1 MGSIGVVVWCLA
13 YILGLLMTA
22 VPFGGAIVLFCGLIC
37 AIVLPRMK
45 PKRTIAKTW
54 IVAGLIGLAAGFYLQ
69 FRTPQPSAIDISQ
82 FVPNERQEVTV
93 SGIVETLPKLTRSG
107 NSQIWLNV
115 NAVGEQKA
123 DGKLYVTLSKVN
135 GKDLYPGQAIAIQ
148 GNLYKPK
155 PKMNPGGFDFQKYLA
170 QEGSFAGLKGT
181 AIRLLDTNQK
191 PNWGWWMIQRNIVRS
206 QAKQF
211 GEAEGALIS
220 AMVIGGRVV
229 DIPFDLKNA
238 FSKIGLSHALAASGF
253 QVSLILG
260 VLLTVTRRLSGAMRF
275 GIGAA
280 GLIVFMGLTG
290 MQPAVFRAVVMGFA
304 VLFGIWFERRVKPL
318 NSLLIAAI
326 ILLVVNP
333 LWIWDLGFQFSFLA
347 TLGLLVTVPAIAK
360 RLDWL
365 PTIVVPAIA
374 VPIAA
379 LLWTLPLQLFA
390 FGMVSPYCIPANIVS
405 TIFISMISIGGIV
418 NAGLNLISP
427 AIANLT
433 TPLLY
438 YPTLALITGVK
449 FVCQL
454 PGNSIAV
461 GTISLI
467 LMLVLYGLICIPW
480 ILPRFH
486 RQWWAFLLIGINL
499 VFIPAW
505 SVRSNLLQVTALS
518 VGRTPVM
525 IVQDHGKVG
534 LINAGDVDAV
544 RFTVLPFLQKEGV
557 NQIDWA
563 IAVSP
568 SDGWATLLEDMPI
581 RSLYDFSSKKESAV
595 PLEAIQQLTAQKG
608 KHLPI
613 TARQTIRTGN
623 IEIQSLSIEPT
634 ILQLGIGQRRWLWLK
649 DVPNVG
655 QQRAFGS
662 DLSGNEVLWWSG
674 RRLHPKLLKQMQ
686 PKIAIASSRT
696 IHPETLKQLQLRQVQ
711 TYETETNGGLQWS
724 ENRGFR
730 TTLVEDES
738 EEAFL

>member
-1 MGSIGVVVWCLA
+1 MGSIAVVVWCLA

-22 VPFGGAIVLFCGLIC
+22 VPFGGAIVFFCGLIC
-37 AIVLPRMK
+37 ALILPRMK
-45 PKRTIAKTW
+45 PKRTIAKIW
-54 IVAGLIGLAAGFYLQ
+54 IIAGVIGLAAGFYLQ
-69 FRTPQPSAIDISQ
+69 LRTPQPSTIDISK
-82 FVPNERQEVTV
+82 FVPKERQEVTV
-93 SGIVETLPKLTRSG
+93 TGTVETLPKLTRSG
-107 NSQIWLNV
+107 NSQIWFNV

-135 GKDLYPGQAIAIQ
+135 GKDLYPGQAIAVQ

-170 QEGSFAGLKGT
+170 REGSFAGLKGT
-181 AIRLLDTNQK
+181 AIKLLDTNQK
-191 PNWGWWMIQRNIVRS
+191 PKWGWWMIQRDIVRS

-229 DIPFDLKNA
+229 DLPFDLKNS

-253 QVSLILG
+253 QVSLILS
-260 VLLTVTRRLSGAMRF
+260 VLLTLTRRLPGAVRF

-290 MQPAVFRAVVMGFA
+290 VQPSVFRAVVMGFA
-304 VLFGIWFERRVKPL
+304 VLFGILFERRVKPL

-326 ILLVVNP
+326 TLLVVNP

-347 TLGLLVTVPAIAK
+347 TLGLLVTVPAITK

-365 PTIVVPAIA
+365 PTVIVPAIA

-390 FGMVSPYCIPANIVS
+390 FGMVSPYCIPANIAA
-405 TIFISMISIGGIV
+405 TIFISIISIGGII
-418 NAGLNLISP
+418 NAGFNLISP
-427 AIANLT
+427 AIANFT

-438 YPTLALITGVK
+438 YPTIALINGVR
-449 FVCQL
+449 FFCEL

-461 GTISLI
+461 GTISI
-467 LMLVLYGLICIPW
+467 VLMLVLYGLICIPW
-480 ILPRFH
+480 MLSRYQH
-486 RQWWAFLLIGINL
+486 QWWVFLLIGINL

-505 SVRSNLLQVTALS
+505 YVRSNLLQVTALS
-518 VGRTPVM
+518 VEQTPIMV
-525 IVQDHGKVG
+525 IQDHGKVG
-534 LINAGDVDAV
+534 LINAGNVDAV

-557 NQIDWA
+557 NHIDWA
-563 IAVSP
+563 VAVSP
-568 SDGWATLLEDMPI
+568 SDGWATLLEEMPI
-581 RSLYDFSSKKESAV
+581 RSLYDFSSKKQSAV
-595 PLEAIQQLTAQKG
+595 PLEAIQQLTARKG

-613 TARQTIRTGN
+613 TAKQTIKTGT

-634 ILQLGIGQRRWLWLK
+634 TLKLGIGRQRWLWLK
-649 DVPNVG
+649 DVPNVS
-655 QQRAFGS
+655 QRQALGS
-662 DLSGNEVLWWSG
+662 GLSGNEVLWWSG
-674 RRLHPKLLKQMQ
+674 RRLHPKFLAQLQ
-686 PKIAIASSRT
+686 PKTAIASSRT

-711 TYETETNGGLQWS
+711 TYETEANGGLQWS
-724 ENRGFR
+724 KNQGFR
-730 TTLVEDES
+730 TTLQEDES
-738 EEAFL
+738 EGAFL

>member
-1 MGSIGVVVWCLA
+1 MSSISGVVWCLA

-22 VPFGGAIVLFCGLIC
+22 IPYGSAIVLFCGLIC

-45 PKRTIAKTW
+45 PKRTIAKIW
-54 IVAGLIGLAAGFYLQ
+54 IVAGLIGFAAGFYLQ
-69 FRTPQPSAIDISQ
+69 VRTPQPSAIDISQ
-82 FVPNERQEVTV
+82 FVPKERQEVTV

-115 NAVGEQKA
+115 SAIKEQKA
-123 DGKLYVTLSKVN
+123 DGRLYVTLSKVN
-135 GKDLYPGQAIAIQ
+135 GQDLYPGQAIAIQ

-191 PNWGWWMIQRNIVRS
+191 LKWDWWMIQREIVRS

-229 DIPFDLKNA
+229 DIPFDIKNE
-238 FSKIGLSHALAASGF
+238 FGKVGLSHALAASGF

-260 VLLTVTRRLSGAMRF
+260 VLLTLTKRLPGAVRF
-275 GIGAA
+275 GIGAI

-304 VLFGIWFERRVKPL
+304 VLFGILFERRVKPL

-326 ILLVVNP
+326 ILLIVNP
-333 LWIWDLGFQFSFLA
+333 LWIWNLGFQFSFLA

-365 PTIVVPAIA
+365 PTLIVPAIA

-379 LLWTLPLQLFA
+379 LIWTLPLQLFA
-390 FGMVSPYCIPANIVS
+390 FGMVSPYCIPANVAA
-405 TIFISMISIGGIV
+405 TIFISWISIGGIV

-427 AIANLT
+427 AIATFT

-438 YPTLALITGVK
+438 YPTLALIHSVK

-467 LMLVLYGLICIPW
+467 LMLVLYGLVCTPW
-480 ILPRFH
+480 MLPRFQ
-486 RQWWAFLLIGINL
+486 RQWWVFLLIGINL
-499 VFIPAW
+499 VFVPVW
-505 SVRSNLLQVTALS
+505 YVRSNLLQVTALS
-518 VGRTPVM
+518 VGQTPVM
-525 IVQDHGKVG
+525 VIQDHGRVG
-534 LINAGDVDAV
+534 LINAGDVNAV

-563 IAVSP
+563 VAVSP
-568 SDGWATLLEDMPI
+568 SDGWATLLEEMSI
-581 RSLYDFSSKKESAV
+581 RSLYDFSSKRTSAV
-595 PLEAIQQLTAQKG
+595 SLEAIQQLTARKG

-613 TARQTIRTGN
+613 TARQTIKTGA
-623 IEIQSLSIEPT
+623 IEIQFLSTEPT
-634 ILQLGIGQRRWLWLK
+634 ILQFGIGQQRWLWLK
-649 DVPNVG
+649 DVPNVS
-655 QQRAFGS
+655 QQQALGS
-662 DLSGNEVLWWSG
+662 NLTGSEILWWSG
-674 RRLHPKLLKQMQ
+674 RRLHPKLLERMQ

-696 IHPETLKQLQLRQVQ
+696 VHAETLKQLQLRQIQ
-711 TYETETNGGLQWS
+711 TYETEVNGGLQWS
-724 ENRGFR
+724 KNQGFR
-730 TTLVEDES
+730 TTLDEDES
-738 EEAFL
+738 EGAFL

>member
-1 MGSIGVVVWCLA
+1 MSSISVVVWCLA

-22 VPFGGAIVLFCGLIC
+22 IPFGGVIVLFCGLIF

-45 PKRTIAKTW
+45 PKRTIARIW
-54 IVAGLIGLAAGFYLQ
+54 IIAGLIGLAAGFYLQ
-69 FRTPQPSAIDISQ
+69 IRTPQPSQIDVSQ
-82 FVPNERQEVTV
+82 FIPKERQEVTV
-93 SGIVETLPKLTRSG
+93 TGTVETLPRLTRSG

-123 DGKLYVTLSKVN
+123 DGRLYVTLSKIN
-135 GKDLYPGQAIAIQ
+135 GQDLYPGQAIAVQ

-181 AIRLLDTNQK
+181 AIKLLDTNQK
-191 PNWGWWMIQRNIVRS
+191 PKWGWWMIQREIVRS
-206 QAKQF
+206 QARQF

-220 AMVIGGRVV
+220 AMVIGDRVV

-253 QVSLILG
+253 QVSLILS
-260 VLLTVTRRLSGAMRF
+260 VLLTLTQRLPGAVRF

-304 VLFGIWFERRVKPL
+304 VLFGILFERRVKPL

-326 ILLVVNP
+326 ILLVINP
-333 LWIWDLGFQFSFLA
+333 LWIWNLGFQFSFLA
-347 TLGLLVTVPAIAK
+347 TLGLLVTVPAITK

-365 PTIVVPAIA
+365 PTVIVPAIA

-390 FGMVSPYCIPANIVS
+390 FGMVSPYCIPANIAS
-405 TIFISMISIGGIV
+405 TVLISMISIGGIV

-427 AIANLT
+427 AIANFT

-438 YPTLALITGVK
+438 YPTIALIHGVK

-461 GTISLI
+461 GTISGV
-467 LMLVLYGLICIPW
+467 LMFILYGFICTPW
-480 ILPRFH
+480 IFTRF
-486 RQWWAFLLIGINL
+486 RSQWLAFLLIGINL

-505 SVRSNLLQVTALS
+505 YIRSNLLQVTALS
-518 VGRTPVM
+518 VGQTPVM
-525 IVQDHGKVG
+525 VIQDHGRVG
-534 LINAGDVDAV
+534 LINSGDVDAV

-568 SDGWATLLEDMPI
+568 SDGWKTLLEEMPI
-581 RSLYDFSSKKESAV
+581 RALYDFSGKKESAV
-595 PLEAIQQLTAQKG
+595 SLEAIQQLTAHKG
-608 KHLPI
+608 KHLSI
-613 TARQTIRTGN
+613 AARQLIKSGE

-655 QQRAFGS
+655 QRQALGS
-662 DLSGNEVLWWSG
+662 YLSGNEILWWSG
-674 RRLHPKLLKQMQ
+674 KRLHPKLLEQMQ
-686 PKIAIASSRT
+686 PEIAIAFSRN
-696 IHPETLKQLQLRQVQ
+696 IHPETLRQLQLRQVQ
-711 TYETETNGGLQWS
+711 IYETEVNGGLQWS
-724 ENRGFR
+724 KNQGFR
-730 TTLVEDES
+730 TTLQEDDS
-738 EEAFL
+738 DGAFL

>member
-1 MGSIGVVVWCLA
+1 
-13 YILGLLMTA
+13 
-22 VPFGGAIVLFCGLIC
+22 
-37 AIVLPRMK
+37 
-45 PKRTIAKTW
+45 
-54 IVAGLIGLAAGFYLQ
+54 
-69 FRTPQPSAIDISQ
+69 
-82 FVPNERQEVTV
+82 
-93 SGIVETLPKLTRSG
+93 KL
-107 NSQIWLNV
+107 
-115 NAVGEQKA
+115 
-123 DGKLYVTLSKVN
+123 N
-135 GKDLYPGQAIAIQ
+135 GQDLYPGQVIAIQ

-181 AIRLLDTNQK
+181 AIKLLDTNQK
-191 PNWGWWMIQRNIVRS
+191 PNWGWWMLQRDIVRS

-253 QVSLILG
+253 QVTLILG
-260 VLLTVTRRLSGAMRF
+260 VLLAATRRLPKAVQF
-275 GIGAA
+275 GTGAA
-280 GLIVFMGLTG
+280 GLIIFMGLTG

-304 VLFGIWFERRVKPL
+304 VLLGVWFERRVKPL
-318 NSLLIAAI
+318 NSLLITAI

-333 LWIWDLGFQFSFLA
+333 LWIWNLGFQFSFLA
-347 TLGLLVTVPAIAK
+347 TLGLLVTVPAITK

-379 LLWTLPLQLFA
+379 LIWTLPLQLFA
-390 FGMVSPYCIPANIVS
+390 FGMVSPYCIPANIAS
-405 TIFISMISIGGIV
+405 TLLISMISIGGII

-427 AIANLT
+427 AIANFT
-433 TPLLY
+433 TPFLH
-438 YPTLALITGVK
+438 YPTYVLIEGVK
-449 FVCQL
+449 SICQL

-467 LMLVLYGLICIPW
+467 LMLVLYGLICTPW
-480 ILPRFH
+480 ILPRFQ
-486 RQWWAFLLIGINL
+486 RQWWVFLLIGINL

-505 SVRSNLLQVTALS
+505 YVRSNLLQVTALS
-518 VGRTPVM
+518 VDRTPVM
-525 IVQDHGKVG
+525 IIQDHGRIG
-534 LINAGDVDAV
+534 LINSGDVDAV

-563 IAVSP
+563 VAVSP
-568 SDGWATLLEDMPI
+568 SDGWATLLEEMPI
-581 RSLYDFSSKKESAV
+581 RSLYDFSSKKETAIS
-595 PLEAIQQLTAQKG
+595 LEAVQELTAQKG

-613 TARQTIRTGN
+613 AARQTIKTGS

-634 ILQLGIGQRRWLWLK
+634 ILQLRMGQQHWLWLK
-649 DVPNVG
+649 DVPNRH
-655 QQRAFGS
+655 QRLAL
-662 DLSGNEVLWWSG
+662 DRNLSRKEILWWSG
-674 RRLHPKLLKQMQ
+674 RKLHPKLLEQMQ
-686 PKIAIASSRT
+686 PKIAIASSRS

-711 TYETETNGGLQWS
+711 TYETERNGGLQWS
-724 ENRGFR
+724 KNQGFR
-730 TTLVEDES
+730 TTLAEDES